1 MKRIFQRAVKN
12 GPTSNS
18 YKPSR
23 NNKVGRGVPTVSKKS
38 KPDTF
43 HESNLS
49 AKELIGL
56 KSLKKRVSKGDIVV
70 TQTDKSK
77 RFSVLTRQQ
86 YIESGMQ
93 HTKKDLEIDPKRVK
107 RIQNTVNDHVKWLG
121 EMSNLGSNWQHESRM
136 RKNICDKGE
145 QVCNMSILVKDHKSW
160 KHGSEGP
167 IPSRPVISGNT
178 GLNCHLSEIISQII
192 EPIAYEQNSRDI
204 DSTDDMIA
212 KIEKLNSKLKDF
224 NNKQKPDIVTNSNT
238 VETEEKSLNE
248 VEKKFLKVEESVNTK
263 FNRGDIRSFGKVGM
277 KTSDSTSE
285 ENRKRLKE
293 QIEALKAK
301 RRGDQIIPDLCDR
314 MKVGSL
320 IDKIEGGETIF
331 CLRYLA
337 TGLQM

>member
-1 MKRIFQRAVKN
+1 
-12 GPTSNS
+12 
-18 YKPSR
+18 
-23 NNKVGRGVPTVSKKS
+23 
-38 KPDTF
+38 
-43 HESNLS
+43 
-49 AKELIGL
+49 
-56 KSLKKRVSKGDIVV
+56 
-70 TQTDKSK
+70 
-77 RFSVLTRQQ
+77 
-86 YIESGMQ
+86 
-93 HTKKDLEIDPKRVK
+93 
-107 RIQNTVNDHVKWLG
+107 
-121 EMSNLGSNWQHESRM
+121 
-136 RKNICDKGE
+136 
-145 QVCNMSILVKDHKSW
+145 
-160 KHGSEGP
+160 
-167 IPSRPVISGNT
+167 
-178 GLNCHLSEIISQII
+178 
-192 EPIAYEQNSRDI
+192 
-204 DSTDDMIA
+204 MIA

-248 VEKKFLKVEESVNTK
+248 VEKSLKVETSVNTK